1 MSPSLWLS
9 SYDWV
14 TGFQGWSANR
24 IQGFW
29 KSWVPIAVLH
39 ICFMLF
45 PDFVYCFLVH
55 DLPCVLFWS
64 LISLTHNN
72 HQCIGR
78 PQSRGIFSGK
88 KNISQLWWLQP
99 LKSKRLHGQC
109 CFGGSFRANAAVA
122 IQSWYCYLDLGGGF
136 KYFCFQPY
144 LRKIPFLTKIFQRGW
159 FNHQLGTTHTIL
171 GTCIFTYIKTI
182 KIHEMKVNVPVSWM
196 VMGRLKLE

>member
-14 TGFQGWSANR
+14 TIFKAGVQIEFKGFEKVGFQLLFC
-24 IQGFW
+24 IF
-29 KSWVPIAVLH
+29 L
-39 ICFMLF
+39 FMLF
-45 PDFVYCFLVH
+45 PDFVYCFLFMIYPVYCF
-55 DLPCVLFWS
+55 DPWFFLRTTTISVLAVRSPAVFF
-64 LISLTHNN
+64 
-72 HQCIGR
+72 G
-78 PQSRGIFSGK
+78 G

-109 CFGGSFRANAAVA
+109 CFGGNFRANAAVA
-122 IQSWYCYLDLGGGF
+122 IQSWYCYLELNLGGGF

-144 LRKIPFLTKIFQRGW
+144 LRKIPFLTKIFHRGW

-171 GTCIFTYIKTI
+171 RTCIFTYIKTI

-196 VMGRLKLE
+196 VWVG